1 MTNLTI
7 AIFLA
12 TANYAI
18 VEYLADPIRQ
28 RFPHLNL
35 WWLVY
40 VAFVTGAAISYAAGA
55 NLFGDVVANELLA
68 RLLTAAVVGGGS
80 NLIYKVFGR

>member
-28 RFPHLNL
+28 RFPQLNL

-40 VAFVTGAAISYAAGA
+40 VAFLTGAVISYLAGV